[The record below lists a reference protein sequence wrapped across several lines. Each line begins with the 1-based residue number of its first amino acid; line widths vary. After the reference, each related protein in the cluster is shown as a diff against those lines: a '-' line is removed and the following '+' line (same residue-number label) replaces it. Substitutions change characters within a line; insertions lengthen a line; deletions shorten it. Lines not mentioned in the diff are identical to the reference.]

1 MMLFVAVVSVEL
13 ALKFTAAA
21 EKLAV
26 PAPLT
31 DDPAL
36 KLKVPPEK
44 LSVAPAAAVNPAASV
59 PPPEKVSCVPGFAV
73 TVPLLLNATL
83 IVSLVPPVIW
93 KVPRLLNAG
102 AVPPLKII
110 PFPTL
115 LFPFTMFQVAPATL
129 FTTAPLDRNSPLP
142 PTALPNVVVP
152 DAFSVR
158 MFRDTL
164 ALGMFIPPFVF
175 VVPVPVHV
183 PPVQV
188 SRPVRVTLPVPDR
201 PPLRFV
207 APCTVLAPLSVSVPP
222 VMFKALANVA
232 APVTVSGP
240 EAKVIVELATK
251 LAMVWLAGAREPM
264 VMVEP
269 EKVVWM

>member
-1 MMLFVAVVSVEL
+1 MLFVAVLRLEL
-13 ALKFTAAA
+13 ALKFTTPP

-152 DAFSVR
+152 DTFSVR
-158 MFRDTL
+158 VARTTL
-164 ALGMFIPPFVF
+164 ALGMLIPPLVF
-175 VVPVPVHV
+175 VTPAPPIV
-183 PPVQV
+183 PPDQLN
-188 SRPVRVTLPVPDR
+188 SPVIAKVPAPVKV
-201 PPLRFV
+201 PPL
-207 APCTVLAPLSVSVPP
+207 
-222 VMFKALANVA
+222 
-232 APVTVSGP
+232 
-240 EAKVIVELATK
+240 
-251 LAMVWLAGAREPM
+251 
-264 VMVEP
+264 
-269 EKVVWM
+269 